1 MRSPAML
8 IFSMIFSIVYT
19 ICFYYNWALFRY
31 YPAYAQFSLGPL
43 GPEAG
48 PAITWYGWI
57 GWSVVVAGVVAL
69 IVPRRVAE
77 RISPTLVWGVGAA
90 VLIGIAVYERRWF
103 L

>member
-1 MRSPAML
+1 
-8 IFSMIFSIVYT
+8 
-19 ICFYYNWALFRY
+19 
-31 YPAYAQFSLGPL
+31 
-43 GPEAG
+43 
-48 PAITWYGWI
+48 
-57 GWSVVVAGVVAL
+57 VVVAGAVAL